1 MYQAYK
7 DWALSEGIGK
17 VLGKNAL
24 TIRLKA
30 RGFASDHN
38 PTRTKRVIWGLSLNG
53 AEHHWSGR
61 AA

>member
-24 TIRLKA
+24 TNRLKA
-30 RGFASDHN
+30 RGFESGHN
-38 PTRTKRVIWGLSLNG
+38 PMKTKRVIWGMSLNSVD
-53 AEHHWSGR
+53 HHWSGR